1 MLQKNIG
8 PIKKTR
14 NLHRVYDS
22 GAERA
27 RAIEL
32 DCLQKTRKIKDL
44 REQTVIELETG
55 INYKTDFD
63 YIEAGRRVF
72 EDVKGPM
79 SERFRIICHLWKL
92 HGPGP
97 LRILKRAGVG
107 RSFRVTRTIFGGGTP
122 HE

>member
-1 MLQKNIG
+1 MQRKDIQ

-32 DCLQKTRKIKDL
+32 DSSQKAGEIKDL
-44 REQTVIELETG
+44 REQTVVHLETG

-63 YIEAGRRVF
+63 YLEKGRRVF

-79 SERFRIICHLWKL
+79 SERFRMLCHLWKI

-107 RSFRVTRTIFGGGTP
+107 RPFRVTRTIYGGGTP
-122 HE
+122 A